1 MRELLL
7 DLQERSYNI
16 TIGQELLN
24 KSDLISRYC
33 EGDNVLILSNKVVAP
48 LFLDKVKDTLSG
60 KNVFEFVI
68 ADGEAEKSLANYAAI
83 LDYLIQ
89 HQFRRNDTLIALG
102 GGVIGDLGG
111 FVAASYQRG
120 MGLIQIP
127 TTLLSQVDSSVGGK
141 TAVNHP
147 LGKNMIGAFYQ
158 PKGVIID
165 TTTLETLPEREFIS
179 GLAEIAK
186 YAFLGEKGIQ
196 RILEENI
203 SDVLARDKATLEA
216 LIELSCAKKAS
227 VVSEDEKEAGARA
240 LLNLGHTFGHAIEK
254 ITKYSTYLHG
264 EAVAI
269 GTHMAINL
277 SLSKSLIEQQ
287 TASRYR
293 NILNALGL
301 PNVACDAVTLSEML
315 ESMKLDK
322 KNQTDKYRLILP
334 SEKGCIIVE
343 QGLSNELENAISEQ
357 LSLRYPA

>member
-1 MRELLL
+1 MRKLLL

-16 TIGQELLN
+16 TIGQNLLN
-24 KSDLISRYC
+24 RSDLVSGYC
-33 EGDNVLILSNKVVAP
+33 EGDKVLILTNKVVAP
-48 LFLDKVKDTLSG
+48 LFLDKIRTSLPD

-68 ADGEAEKSLANYAAI
+68 ADGEAEKNLANYEAI
-83 LDYLIQ
+83 LDYLIRN
-89 HQFRRNDTLIALG
+89 QFRRNDTLIALG
-102 GGVIGDLGG
+102 GGVVGDLGG
-111 FVAASYQRG
+111 FIAASYQRG
-120 MGLIQIP
+120 MGLIQVP

-165 TTTLETLPEREFIS
+165 TDTLATLPEREFIS
-179 GLAEIAK
+179 GLAEVSK
-186 YAFLGEKGIQ
+186 YAFLGEKRIQ
-196 RILEENI
+196 QILEQNVEDI
-203 SDVLARDKATLEA
+203 LAREPNVLEE
-216 LIELSCAKKAS
+216 LIELSCAKKAA
-227 VVSEDEKEAGARA
+227 VVTDDEKEAGARA

-254 ITKYSTYLHG
+254 ITQYTTYLHG

-277 SLSKSLIEQQ
+277 SISKSLIDQQ

-293 NILNALGL
+293 SIMNSIGL
-301 PNVACDAVTLSEML
+301 PAVANAEVKLLDML

-334 SEKGCIIVE
+334 KDEGCEIVE
-343 QGLSNELENAISEQ
+343 QELTGELEKAISSQ
-357 LSLRYPA
+357 LSL